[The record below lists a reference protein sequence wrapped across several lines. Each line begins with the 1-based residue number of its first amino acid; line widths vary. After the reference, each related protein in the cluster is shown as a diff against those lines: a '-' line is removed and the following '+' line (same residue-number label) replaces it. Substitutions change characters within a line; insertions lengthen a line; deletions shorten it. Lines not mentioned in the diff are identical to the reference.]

1 MQVLSLGWE
10 DPLEE
15 CMATHFSILVYRIL
29 MDKGAWWATVH
40 RVTKSRTQLKQLS
53 MYTHNFY
60 LKSCDLLAPTSL
72 ERLTLCPWD
81 IKWVRDHAQ
90 HELEVI

>member
-15 CMATHFSILVYRIL
+15 RMATHFSILVYRIL

-53 MYTHNFY
+53 MYPCTVYVYTQDGVEEILQSSRNI
-60 LKSCDLLAPTSL
+60 L
-72 ERLTLCPWD
+72 
-81 IKWVRDHAQ
+81 IVRSTR
-90 HELEVI
+90 